1 MGSKAVIEAL
11 SPKYEI
17 RKPEVIFLGNNLCS
31 EEYKEVF
38 DYIEN
43 KEIIVNVISK
53 SGSTIETTSAFS
65 LVMEM
70 MKKKYDEEKLKN
82 RIIVTTDPENGY
94 LRNLA
99 NEKDY
104 VSFDIPKNIG
114 GRFSY
119 LTPVGLLPIA
129 ASGINILN
137 LIEGAKKSFD
147 MVDRAIEY
155 AVFRDI
161 MYQKGKVVEAFTVY
175 NPKLYYFTEW
185 LKQIFAETQ
194 GKSGKGILPISVV
207 NTRDLHSL
215 GQFLQNGNHII
226 FETIIDITKD
236 VKVSLDKYDME
247 LNSLNKIVM
256 DKVAMAHM
264 KGDTPSNLIT
274 IDEKTEITIGELMH
288 FFLLSAIVGALIM
301 DVNPFDQPGVE
312 KYKELVK
319 KELEC

>member
-1 MGSKAVIEAL
+1 
-11 SPKYEI
+11 
-17 RKPEVIFLGNNLCS
+17 
-31 EEYKEVF
+31 
-38 DYIEN
+38 
-43 KEIIVNVISK
+43 
-53 SGSTIETTSAFS
+53 
-65 LVMEM
+65 M
-70 MKKKYDEEKLKN
+70 MKKNL
-82 RIIVTTDPENGY
+82 RIELLLLLDPEDGY

-319 KELEC
+319 KELKC